1 MKPDAPRWQ
10 FIVRALGA
18 CILWGSA
25 FPMIRLAQQHMP
37 TLDFQGRCAFA
48 GWRFLI
54 AGLILLFLARQSLGL
69 LRSLPR
75 RKFLAFCFCQI
86 FITYILFYWGM
97 AHCGGSLAAICM
109 AAGNIWWLVAAPLFD
124 RSERWQPADLAPV
137 LLGLAGVAVCL
148 WDERQSA
155 SLLGVGLILAAAF
168 TSVSAMLFVK
178 TLTKSHP
185 LILVNGSSMLCGA
198 IALLLCS
205 GSSLWE
211 LPMQMDQVSLGV
223 TLWLIFISVVAFSVW
238 YGLIHSQKVARLSS
252 WRLAEPVSGVLLSIL
267 ILGEHLSAHA
277 LLGAAITFS
286 AILLCEKRK
295 AAHAASGKS

>member
-1 MKPDAPRWQ
+1 MNPDAPRWQ

-25 FPMIRLAQQHMP
+25 FPAIRLAQQHMP
-37 TLDFQGRCAFA
+37 KLDFQGRCAFA

-185 LILVNGSSMLCGA
+185 LTLVNGSSMLCGA
-198 IALLLCS
+198 LALLLCS
-205 GSSLWE
+205 GSAAWE
-211 LPMQMDQVSLGV
+211 LPQQMDQVSLGV

-238 YGLIHSQKVARLSS
+238 YSLIHSQKVARLSS

-277 LLGAAITFS
+277 FAGAAITFG

-295 AAHAASGKS
+295 AAHAAKES